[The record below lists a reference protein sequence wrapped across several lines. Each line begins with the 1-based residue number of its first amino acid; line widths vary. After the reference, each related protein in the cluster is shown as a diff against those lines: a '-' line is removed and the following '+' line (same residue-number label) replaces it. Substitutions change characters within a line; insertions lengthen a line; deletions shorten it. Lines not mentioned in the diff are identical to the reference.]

1 MKVAHKIKPCK
12 PLGWHEATFSP
23 IGPEKDSAM
32 MIHGLF
38 RGKN

>member
-1 MKVAHKIKPCK
+1 MKVADNIKPCR
-12 PLGWHEATFSP
+12 PFGCDEAIFSP